1 MFVTQL
7 NQANVVMEFIIASN
21 STANLTMNVNR
32 QINLTEVKINALQ
45 IINFK
50 NQSLKHTLSEL
61 FLIDRM
67 DCSYISYSS
76 CFGSGW
82 IRLGNIL

>member
-7 NQANVVMEFIIASN
+7 NQANVVMEFIIVSN

-61 FLIDRM
+61 F
-67 DCSYISYSS
+67 
-76 CFGSGW
+76 
-82 IRLGNIL
+82 

>member
-61 FLIDRM
+61 F
-67 DCSYISYSS
+67 
-76 CFGSGW
+76 
-82 IRLGNIL
+82 